1 MKRLIAILSLAL
13 VATWS
18 LAGLAQTAPSA
29 PAAKPDC
36 CAKMMKSHQC
46 SAKCCCKGKNAAM
59 QCCSGMAK
67 TGAQA
72 QSVPDAQKPEMCQR
86 MSKSGDCCAKSCC
99 KGKDAMHCCP
109 TADHDHA
116 AS

>member
-1 MKRLIAILSLAL
+1 
-13 VATWS
+13 
-18 LAGLAQTAPSA
+18 
-29 PAAKPDC
+29 
-36 CAKMMKSHQC
+36 
-46 SAKCCCKGKNAAM
+46 
-59 QCCSGMAK
+59 
-67 TGAQA
+67 
-72 QSVPDAQKPEMCQR
+72 MCQR